1 MPEPLPEPLTA
12 LLLARGVCR
21 ELQLLGY
28 ASLLEVALANG
39 RRADIM
45 ALGGGGEIAIV
56 EIKSS
61 LADFRADRKWPDYWE
76 FCDRLFFAVAADF
89 PRDILPEEC
98 GLIVAD
104 PSARRCSRP
113 SPVRK
118 LEAARGGAPSP
129 CASPASAPSAC
140 AARSIPAPARTHCS
154 EGYLAPIFLDRRRRR
169 VAGEQIGQHDPAAP
183 ASARGRRRPPRRAG
197 NRRP

>member
-1 MPEPLPEPLTA
+1 MINRATSVPAAPEQLTGPPAEPLTA

-61 LADFRADRKWPDYWE
+61 LADFRAERKWQEYWE

-89 PRDILPEEC
+89 PREIIPEDC

-104 PSARRCSRP
+104 PFGAAVLRQ
-113 SPVRK
+113 SPVRP
-118 LEAARGGAPSP
+118 LGAAR
-129 CASPASAPSAC
+129 
-140 AARSIPAPARTHCS
+140 
-154 EGYLAPIFLDRRRRR
+154 
-169 VAGEQIGQHDPAAP
+169 
-183 ASARGRRRPPRRAG
+183 RRAVTLRFARIG
-197 NRRP
+197 AQRLRRTLDPGAGGETLL